1 MVLILLLFMA
11 SNVSAAEKELL
22 PKKDYIPLQDAYK
35 MFYEKKAVFLD
46 ARSEFAYLKERVP
59 GSIQIQ
65 AGKTDGKIE
74 QLKKMRSKTFIA
86 YCYGPGCPLA
96 EHLAIE
102 LKSYGIVNVKVFAD
116 GWAGWSRAG
125 YPVEKGIK

>member
-1 MVLILLLFMA
+1 MLLLIIV
-11 SNVSAAEKELL
+11 STNISAAEKELL
-22 PKKDYIPLQDAYK
+22 PKKDYITLQDAYK
-35 MFYEKKAVFLD
+35 IFTEKKAVFLD
-46 ARSEFAYLKERVP
+46 ARSEFAFLKERVP

-65 AGKTDGKIE
+65 AGKTDGKLE
-74 QLKKMRSKTFIA
+74 QIKKNKTKTFIA

-102 LKSYGIVNVKVFAD
+102 LKSYGIKNVKVFSE